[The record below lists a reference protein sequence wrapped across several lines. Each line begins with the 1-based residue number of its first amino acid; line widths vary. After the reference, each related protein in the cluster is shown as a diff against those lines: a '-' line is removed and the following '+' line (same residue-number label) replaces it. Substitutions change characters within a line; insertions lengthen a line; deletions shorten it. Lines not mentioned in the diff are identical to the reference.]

1 MWKVPVTKP
10 SPIYSGTM
18 SIYQTGHKGG
28 KFGRK
33 KNLVE
38 LLVFQVTLHN
48 LASPVVKTGIFTTDS
63 TL

>member
-1 MWKVPVTKP
+1 
-10 SPIYSGTM
+10 M
-18 SIYQTGHKGG
+18 SIYQAGHKGR

-48 LASPVVKTGIFTTDS
+48 LASPVVKRGIFRTDS

>member
-1 MWKVPVTKP
+1 
-10 SPIYSGTM
+10 M
-18 SIYQTGHKGG
+18 SIYQTGHKGR

-33 KNLVE
+33 KNVVE

-48 LASPVVKTGIFTTDS
+48 LASPVVKRGIFTTDS